1 MVNNLVKKDFYTA
14 PELAKELGISRVS
27 LFYRLHNG
35 SIKGQKMGRNFI
47 IFRKDIDISKI
58 KSILRK

>member
-1 MVNNLVKKDFYTA
+1 MGNNFFNKNYYTA
-14 PELAKELGISRVS
+14 PELAKVLGISRVS

-35 SIKGQKMGRNFI
+35 SVKGQKIGRNFI
-47 IFRKDIDISKI
+47 IFKKDINIAKI